1 MKIDIDPFDNNTI
14 IRYLE
19 NYKSILQNKSY
30 IQNEEDKLVELRITD
45 IKYLVY
51 RLSSNNYSDDNLRR
65 LYKR

>member
-1 MKIDIDPFDNNTI
+1 MKIDIDPFDNNTL

-30 IQNEEDKLVELRITD
+30 IQNEEDKLIDLRIKD
-45 IKYLVY
+45 INYLVD
-51 RLSSNNYSDDNLRR
+51 RLSSNNYSDESLRR

>member
-30 IQNEEDKLVELRITD
+30 IQNEEDKLVELRIKD
-45 IKYLVY
+45 IKYLVD